1 MNASPSL
8 LKAPEMLDPI
18 TGFEYPEDW
27 VAKCTSP
34 KNLRL
39 AEQGLAVLT
48 ASGLVLRRGFTTGT
62 TAAAAAK
69 AAVLS
74 LLKETKT
81 VSITLPCG
89 LLVHVPAQGKA
100 GTGVSVKF
108 AGDYPSDVTAGLEFR
123 AEAVRDA
130 GRITVTFG
138 EGIGRFSRDTPRFRK
153 GAPAVSPAALSCI
166 VRSVHEALDAIGES
180 GTSVRISVPLGRTIA
195 RKTLNSRMGVDGGI
209 SVLGT
214 TGLVEPWDDHLT
226 ESTMDRIATADR
238 PVLTTGRVGLRF
250 SRLLF
255 PDREVI
261 LIGGKLKAALE
272 AARGEATLCGLP
284 ALILRYINPQILDGT
299 GYPTVEELA
308 ASPQFPAILA
318 ATLGEFRKVLPRV
331 TIVLINRE
339 GKIIG
344 ESP

>member
-1 MNASPSL
+1 M
-8 LKAPEMLDPI
+8 KDPL

-27 VAKCTSP
+27 VAKCESWE
-34 KNLRL
+34 KLRL
-39 AEQGLAVLT
+39 VGEGLAVLT
-48 ASGLVLRRGFTTGT
+48 SSGLVLRRGFTTGT

-74 LLKETKT
+74 LKTDTDT

-89 LLVHVPAQGKA
+89 ILVDVFATGHA
-100 GTGVSVKF
+100 GTGSSVKF
-108 AGDYPSDVTAGLEFR
+108 AGDYPADVTAGLEFR
-123 AEAVRDA
+123 AEAVRGA
-130 GRITVTFG
+130 GSITITFG
-138 EGIGRFSRDTPRFRK
+138 EGIGRFSRDTPRYRK
-153 GAPAVSPAALSCI
+153 GTPAVSPTALSGI
-166 VRSVHEALDAIGES
+166 VRSVQEALDATGES
-180 GTSVRISVPLGRTIA
+180 GVIVRISAPSGTTVA
-195 RKTLNSRMGVDGGI
+195 QKTLNPRMGIDGGI

-226 ESTMDRIATADR
+226 ESTMERIAAADR

-250 SRLLF
+250 SRFLY

-261 LIGGKLKAALE
+261 LIGGKLKAALDT
-272 AARGEATLCGLP
+272 ARGEVTLCGLP
-284 ALILRYINPQILDGT
+284 ALILRHINPQVLEGT

-308 ASPQFPAILA
+308 ASPQFPEILA
-318 ATLGEFRKVLPRV
+318 AMLEEFRRVRPRV

-339 GKIIG
+339 GKVIG

>member
-1 MNASPSL
+1 M
-8 LKAPEMLDPI
+8 KDPL
-18 TGFEYPEDW
+18 TGFEYPGTW
-27 VAKCTSP
+27 VARCTSP
-34 KNLRL
+34 EKLRL
-39 AEQGLAVLT
+39 VGEGLAVLT
-48 ASGLVLRRGFTTGT
+48 SSGLVLRRGFTTGT

-74 LLKETKT
+74 LKMDTDT

-89 LLVHVPAQGKA
+89 IPVDVSAAGHA
-100 GTGVSVKF
+100 GTGSSVKF
-108 AGDYPSDVTAGLEFR
+108 GGDYPADVTAGLEFR
-123 AEAVRDA
+123 ADAVPGA
-130 GRITVTFG
+130 GSITIMFG
-138 EGIGRFSRDTPRFRK
+138 EGIGRFSRDTPRYRK
-153 GAPAVSPAALSCI
+153 NTPAVSPTALSTI
-166 VRSVHEALDAIGES
+166 VQSVQEALGTIGES
-180 GTSVRISVPLGRTIA
+180 GITVRISAPSGTTVA
-195 RKTLNSRMGVDGGI
+195 QKTLNPRMGVDGGI

-226 ESTMDRIATADR
+226 ESTMERIAAAKR

-255 PDREVI
+255 PDRDVI
-261 LIGGKLKAALE
+261 LVGGKLKDALD
-272 AARGEATLCGLP
+272 AARGEIILCGLP
-284 ALILRYINPQILDGT
+284 ALILRHINPHILDGT

-308 ASPQFPAILA
+308 ASPEFPQILA
-318 ATLGEFRKVLPRV
+318 ATLEEFRLVRPCV